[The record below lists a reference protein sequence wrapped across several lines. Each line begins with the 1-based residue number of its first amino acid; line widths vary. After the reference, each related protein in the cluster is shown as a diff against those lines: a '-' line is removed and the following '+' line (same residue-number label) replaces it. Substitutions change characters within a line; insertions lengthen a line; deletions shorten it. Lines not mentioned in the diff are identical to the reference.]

1 MVASRADALEKELYE
16 EKVAHTATKQEVI
29 DLRKHLT
36 DSEQKRRVLEGDNQ
50 LLVLKCK
57 FLEGDGE
64 DKDVGSSDGDMGA
77 AVTEDEA
84 LKAALPDAPIHHPEI
99 YKARSTSHSEGQN
112 SMSSANYLNHITN
125 GLSEDDVAASTHG
138 TKRTFD
144 ETNSDD
150 QRVIVCI
157 DCYQHKLRC
166 DPGEPCNNCFNSNR
180 VCKRAKCR
188 DYETGQCKR
197 VSCLRAHRQDEE
209 WYENIV
215 RAGHVPRT
223 DPSKPIMPRKR
234 PRSFRYRKDDDD
246 KKGGSGGS
254 GGTGLA
260 LRY

>member
-1 MVASRADALEKELYE
+1 MVASRADALEKELCE
-16 EKVAHTATKQEVI
+16 ERIAHTATKQEVI
-29 DLRKHLT
+29 NLRKHLT
-36 DSEQKRRVLEGDNQ
+36 ESEQKRRVLEGDMQ
-50 LLVLKCK
+50 LVVLKCK
-57 FLEGDGE
+57 FLEGDGG
-64 DKDVGSSDGDMGA
+64 DKDGGSCDGDMGA
-77 AVTEDEA
+77 VVTEDEA
-84 LKAALPDAPIHHPEI
+84 LRAALPDAPIHHPEI
-99 YKARSTSHSEGQN
+99 YKSRSSSHSE
-112 SMSSANYLNHITN
+112 
-125 GLSEDDVAASTHG
+125 EDDVAASTHG

-144 ETNSDD
+144 ETNSEE

-166 DPGEPCNNCFNSNR
+166 DPGEPCNNCANSNR

-246 KKGGSGGS
+246 KMGGDGGGG